1 MITKIRKR
9 DGREDHFIP
18 ERITR
23 AIYLAASRVAKEEG
37 SEADYE
43 TAEYLTDRV
52 VALLNKKFKKQKKG
66 AYYFLTEED
75 YILYEKHYPI
85 DIL

>member
-23 AIYLAASRVAKEEG
+23 AIFLAATSVAKEEG
-37 SEADYE
+37 TEADYN

-52 VALLNKKFKKQKKG
+52 VSLLNKEYKD
-66 AYYFLTEED
+66 A
-75 YILYEKHYPI
+75 IP
-85 DIL
+85 

>member
-23 AIYLAASRVAKEEG
+23 AIFLAASKVAEEEG
-37 SEADYE
+37 NKADYE
-43 TAEYLTDRV
+43 TA
-52 VALLNKKFKKQKKG
+52 KKK
-66 AYYFLTEED
+66 
-75 YILYEKHYPI
+75 ILEAIGSKLGY
-85 DIL
+85 